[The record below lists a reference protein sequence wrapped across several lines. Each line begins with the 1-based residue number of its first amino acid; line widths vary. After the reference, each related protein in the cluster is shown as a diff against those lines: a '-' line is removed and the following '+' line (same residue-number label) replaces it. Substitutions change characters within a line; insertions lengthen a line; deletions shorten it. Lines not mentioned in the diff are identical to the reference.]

1 LKLKIIEIALLFSI
15 FFNISHASVLAT
27 QEHCEH
33 KSVAEY
39 SMEQNQDSNCG
50 DICDVHHMFHL
61 SAIIISYSSIVKKD
75 KYNNLST
82 HIEFYYYPPSKE
94 KAYKPPIYI

>member
-1 LKLKIIEIALLFSI
+1 
-15 FFNISHASVLAT
+15 VLAT
-27 QEHCEH
+27 QEHCDH

-50 DICDVHHMFHL
+50 DICDLHHMFHL
-61 SAIIISYSSIVKKD
+61 SAIITSSNSIVEKHN
-75 KYNNLST
+75 YNYLST
-82 HIEFYYYPPSKE
+82 HIEFHYYPPSKE